1 MSEHLS
7 KNKVRRIL
15 HITAVRELGSG
26 QRQQLIYEDNA
37 SKHLLDVKWDTI
49 AYHSDISVNSFERKT
64 PKIFDFLIIRNFYF
78 WLQVFKASK
87 HYDIILLRHMSFDP
101 FAFIFSPFIKN
112 RISVHHSKEI
122 EELPLVRK
130 GWKGKVAAWLEK
142 YTGKVVLKNG
152 LAIVGVTREIAL
164 YEKARI
170 IENKALYIYPNGID
184 FSLYNVIGD
193 RREKNEYH
201 ILFMCSYFSEWHGL
215 DLLLG
220 ELEKTTINRQF
231 YIHLIG
237 NLTKEQLHLVESNP
251 YNSSI
256 IVYGELDRVSYLKI
270 AEKCDVGIASIALY
284 RKNLSEA
291 STLKVREMLAMGL
304 PVFSGHKDV
313 AFDDNF
319 PFYEYS
325 EQFTL
330 KEVLEFCQLHKSSSR
345 QAIRDMSR
353 KYIDKINILANF
365 IYQLKSV

>member
-1 MSEHLS
+1 MCNHLT

-26 QRQQLIYEDNA
+26 QRQQLIYENKA
-37 SKHLLDVKWDTI
+37 SKYLLNVKWDTI
-49 AYHSDISVNSFERKT
+49 AYHSDIPVNSFERKI

-130 GWKGKVAAWLEK
+130 GWKGKLAAWLEK
-142 YTGKVVLKNG
+142 YTGKVVLKNS

-170 IENKALYIYPNGID
+170 IENKLLYVYPNGID
-184 FSLYNVIGD
+184 FSLYNAIGD
-193 RREKNEYH
+193 KREKDEYH

-220 ELEKTTINRQF
+220 DLEKTNTKSQF

-256 IVYGELDRVSYLKI
+256 IVYGELDRASYLKI
-270 AEKCDVGIASIALY
+270 AEKCDVGIASLALW
-284 RKNLSEA
+284 RQNLTEA

-313 AFDDNF
+313 AFDEHF
-319 PFYEYS
+319 PFYCYNEYFSFEELLIFCRSNKQVSRAVVS
-325 EQFTL
+325 EL
-330 KEVLEFCQLHKSSSR
+330 VKDK
-345 QAIRDMSR
+345 
-353 KYIDKINILANF
+353 IDKFNIMKDFVEKLN
-365 IYQLKSV
+365 I